1 MTNMSLNRRTL
12 LTGAVALGT
21 VGLLAACGGNKKN
34 ETNSALGAGDDI
46 SKAVSF
52 NPKDRSELKE
62 GGELRLAFDE
72 IPKNFNPF
80 NTGGYSS
87 TSIVIHAAVNSA
99 YAGGY
104 KYDYT
109 GKPSLNT
116 DYITEYKAETK
127 NGVQTVTFKINP
139 KAKFNDGTPIDY
151 KALQSTWK
159 IRKSSDGDYNIISS
173 GIYEYIESVETT
185 GTTLR

>member
-1 MTNMSLNRRTL
+1 MTNMSINRRTL

-72 IPKNFNPF
+72 IPENFNPF
-80 NTGGYSS
+80 NTNGY
-87 TSIVIHAAVNSA
+87 TSGAIVM
-99 YAGGY
+99 AG
-104 KYDYT
+104 T
-109 GKPSLNT
+109 SMT
-116 DYITEYKAETK
+116 
-127 NGVQTVTFKINP
+127 
-139 KAKFNDGTPIDY
+139 
-151 KALQSTWK
+151 
-159 IRKSSDGDYNIISS
+159 IRVSPA
-173 GIYEYIESVETT
+173 
-185 GTTLR
+185 